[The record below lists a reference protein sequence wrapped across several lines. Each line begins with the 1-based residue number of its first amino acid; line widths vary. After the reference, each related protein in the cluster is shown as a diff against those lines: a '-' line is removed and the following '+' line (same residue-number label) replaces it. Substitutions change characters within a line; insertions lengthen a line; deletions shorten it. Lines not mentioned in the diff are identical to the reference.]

1 MKTLSLKNKILAA
14 LALAIC
20 VVIVFFAIYTIVVI
34 AEGLKPAETPVLGGD
49 DAVHDVSFE
58 GEITLLEVDYDVKL
72 YGDDGT
78 FSVDAGRIEGIAGG
92 TYTFTEGQGWTFS
105 FSDAGNTVVRTQ
117 FDDATK
123 TFSFVYHLDMG
134 SRGAGNLRFSYT
146 DEDFVVQGEPWADI
160 PSFGGTAAWFGG
172 AVSADC
178 SCSCDADGNFSIFSS
193 PTAAA
198 AITAISGTYEY
209 KDGVYVL
216 TAEDG
221 TVYTSSVNADGL
233 HEISLKVYCP
243 QLAGYGDAI
252 AYTDLVL
259 TQVVLTVD

>member
-1 MKTLSLKNKILAA
+1 M
-14 LALAIC
+14 
-20 VVIVFFAIYTIVVI
+20 
-34 AEGLKPAETPVLGGD
+34 
-49 DAVHDVSFE
+49 
-58 GEITLLEVDYDVKL
+58 
-72 YGDDGT
+72 
-78 FSVDAGRIEGIAGG
+78 
-92 TYTFTEGQGWTFS
+92 
-105 FSDAGNTVVRTQ
+105 
-117 FDDATK
+117 
-123 TFSFVYHLDMG
+123 
-134 SRGAGNLRFSYT
+134 
-146 DEDFVVQGEPWADI
+146 QGEPWADI

-221 TVYTSSVNADGL
+221 TVYSSSVNADGL